1 MASEPRGG
9 DAPFYLPPDQQ
20 HTIVDSAQDSIRVTL
35 VKTLQPERRMQGH
48 RMVRLLGK
56 LPAQREDAKEW
67 CPRQDL
73 NLYDVTH

>member
-1 MASEPRGG
+1 MASEPPATR
-9 DAPFYLPPDQQ
+9 AFYLSPDQQ
-20 HTIVDSAQDSIRVTL
+20 YTILDSAQDSIRFTP
-35 VKTLQPERRMQGH
+35 VKNLEPERRMQGH
-48 RMVRLLGK
+48 RMVRILRK